1 MKTARCILVSL
12 LLVATMVGCSSVASR
27 AKGEAALLQQ
37 VLDAILPPTF
47 TGDLRV
53 SHKNAYFRITIHAG
67 ELKRTAAGWTW
78 SWLAY
83 VRDGYIS
90 TGSATF
96 GTPPAVLQIP

>member
-1 MKTARCILVSL
+1 MKSAHCILVFL
-12 LLVATMVGCSSVASR
+12 LLVATLVGCSSVASR
-27 AKGEAALLQQ
+27 TKSEAALLQQ

-96 GTPPAVLQIP
+96 GTPPAALQLP